1 LDAISD
7 FALFRAI
14 VVDPVVHHALTEVGQ
29 LLQPNSLLQ
38 TPDIMRRI
46 GAVSAGKRA

>member
-1 LDAISD
+1 
-7 FALFRAI
+7 
-14 VVDPVVHHALTEVGQ
+14 VHRALTEVGQ

-46 GAVSAGKRA
+46 EAVSAAKPA